1 MSVDQDLAAFI
12 RSSFRSVW
20 ALELLLHL
28 KRGSDRAWHRL
39 ELVETLRA
47 SDLVVAGALD
57 TLMAGGL
64 VVQNADGSTRYAPAS
79 PDLARLADEAEL
91 LYAKRPDA
99 VRRMIV
105 AAASDGAAAFADAF
119 RIRRDR

>member
-20 ALELLLHL
+20 TLELLLHL
-28 KRGSDRAWHRL
+28 KRGADREWTQA

-47 SDLVVAGALD
+47 SDLVVRGALD
-57 TLMAGGL
+57 GLLAGGL
-64 VVQNADGSTRYAPAS
+64 VVQMAEGSTRYAPAS
-79 PDLARLADEAEL
+79 PDLARLVDDAEA

-105 AAASDGAAAFADAF
+105 AGASGGAAAFADAF
-119 RIRRDR
+119 RLRKD